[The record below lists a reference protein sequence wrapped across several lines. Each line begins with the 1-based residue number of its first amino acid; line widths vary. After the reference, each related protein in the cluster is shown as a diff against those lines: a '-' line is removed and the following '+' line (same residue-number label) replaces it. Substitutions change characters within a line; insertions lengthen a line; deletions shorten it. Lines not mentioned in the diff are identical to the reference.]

1 MSLTGLVVMTHI
13 QQTTLVIFKG
23 SVYTPEEE
31 VIGSLLQ
38 CSMRSVV
45 REGFQIPQ
53 DTPS

>member
-1 MSLTGLVVMTHI
+1 MSLTGLVVMIHI
-13 QQTTLVIFKG
+13 QQTIIIFKG